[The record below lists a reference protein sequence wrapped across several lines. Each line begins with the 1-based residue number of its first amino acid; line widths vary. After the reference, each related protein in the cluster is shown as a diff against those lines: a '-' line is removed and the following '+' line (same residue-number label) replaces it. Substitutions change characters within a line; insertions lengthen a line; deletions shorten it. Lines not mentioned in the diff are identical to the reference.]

1 MLLHV
6 DNFEIT
12 EPGESIDT
20 LAKKLIERNVKNAQK
35 DFFVSTAQQF
45 GELSSTEIIEIMET
59 KAQEFRSASNSQGKN
74 GVDWSN
80 SGAERLAE
88 FGAQKATRLLAARTF
103 LLSRVNRSTRGNEWR
118 VLPRNSSVHRQR

>member
-1 MLLHV
+1 MIELQLLNAIINARDASSLVRFGLMGDEQWVTRKEAFHYATEHLEQFGELPSINSILLQV

-45 GELSSTEIIEIMET
+45 
-59 KAQEFRSASNSQGKN
+59 A
-74 GVDWSN
+74 
-80 SGAERLAE
+80 
-88 FGAQKATRLLAARTF
+88 
-103 LLSRVNRSTRGNEWR
+103 
-118 VLPRNSSVHRQR
+118 